1 MKYSIMILLQRMERR
16 GEKEV
21 NKHWIIMNESV
32 RVNNGKSLSKNNYY
46 NPVNY

>member
-1 MKYSIMILLQRMERR
+1 MILLERTERR
-16 GEKEV
+16 GEIV
-21 NKHWIIMNESV
+21 NSEQALDNESV